1 MKVGI
6 LSFQVSFLDHSKSVK
21 AINAKPIL
29 IKNKLDIHELDALIL
44 PGGEST
50 AMKKI
55 NEYSDIFLEL
65 DKFIKSGK
73 PTLSTCA
80 GTILLA
86 KAVVGGD
93 TVIPNIDIEITRNAY
108 GRQTESFEGSVS
120 FYNNEDIYCFI
131 RAPKITQLLS
141 DDVKVIAKQDADIVG
156 VQQNNIV
163 ALTFHPELNNDRY
176 YLDWLH
182 NFIKEGK
189 HVRTF

>member
-6 LSFQVSFLDHSKSVK
+6 LSFQGSFLDHSKSLD
-21 AINAKPIL
+21 AIGLSSVL
-29 IKNKLDIHELDALIL
+29 IKNDTNINDLDALIL

-55 NEYSDIFLEL
+55 NNFSQIFNDL

-73 PTLSTCA
+73 PTLATCA

-86 KAVVGGD
+86 NEVVDGEK
-93 TVIPNIDIEITRNAY
+93 TIPNLDIEITRNAY

-120 FYNNEDIYCFI
+120 FYDNEDIYCFI
-131 RAPKITQLLS
+131 RAPKITNILCNN
-141 DDVKVIAKQDADIVG
+141 VEIIAKHNSEIVG

-182 NFIKEGK
+182 NFIKEGGN
-189 HVRTF
+189 VRTF

>member
-6 LSFQVSFLDHSKSVK
+6 LSFQGSFLDHSKSVD
-21 AINAKPIL
+21 AIGLSPVL
-29 IKNKLDIHELDALIL
+29 IKNDTNINDLDALIL

-50 AMKKI
+50 AIRKI
-55 NEYSDIFLEL
+55 DSFSQIFSKL

-86 KAVVGGD
+86 KEVVGGE
-93 TVIPNIDIEITRNAY
+93 TTIPNLDIEITRNAY

-120 FYNNEDIYCFI
+120 FYDNEDIYCFI
-131 RAPKITQLLS
+131 RAPRITNILS
-141 DDVKVIAKQDADIVG
+141 NNVEIIAKHNSEIVG

-163 ALTFHPELNNDRY
+163 ALTFHPELNNDKY
-176 YLDWLH
+176 YLDWLYS
-182 NFIKEGK
+182 FIKEGK
-189 HVRTF
+189 NVRAF

>member
-6 LSFQVSFLDHSKSVK
+6 LSFQGSFLDHSKSVEL
-21 AINAKPIL
+21 IGLTPIF
-29 IKNKLDIHELDALIL
+29 IKNESQIDDLDALIF

-50 AMKKI
+50 AMRKI
-55 NEYSDIFLEL
+55 NNYNGLFNKL
-65 DKFIKSGK
+65 DNLIKSGI

-86 KAVVGGD
+86 SEVIGGD
-93 TVIPNIDIEITRNAY
+93 PTIPNIDIQITRNAY

-120 FYNNEDIYCFI
+120 FYSNEDIYCFI
-131 RAPKITQLLS
+131 RAPKITELLS
-141 DDVKVIAKQDADIVG
+141 DNVEVISKHNSEIVG
-156 VQQNNIV
+156 VQQDNIV
-163 ALTFHPELNNDRY
+163 ALTFHPELNNDGY

-189 HVRTF
+189 NVRSF

>member
-6 LSFQVSFLDHSKSVK
+6 LSFQGSFLDHSKSVK

-131 RAPKITQLLS
+131 RAPKITKILS
-141 DDVKVIAKQDADIVG
+141 DKVKVIATIDNEVVG
-156 VQQNNIV
+156 VIENNIV
-163 ALTFHPELNNDRY
+163 GLSFHPELTNDKV
-176 YLDWLH
+176 YLDWLSSFLKDGV
-182 NFIKEGK
+182 N
-189 HVRTF
+189 VRSL

>member
-6 LSFQVSFLDHSKSVK
+6 LSFQGSFFDHSKSVEL
-21 AINAKPIL
+21 IGLTPIF
-29 IKNKLDIHELDALIL
+29 IKNESQIDDLDALIL

-50 AMKKI
+50 AMRKI
-55 NEYSDIFLEL
+55 NNYNGVFNKL
-65 DKFIKSGK
+65 DKLIKSGI

-86 KAVVGGD
+86 SEVIGGNP
-93 TVIPNIDIEITRNAY
+93 TIPNIDIQITRNAY

-120 FYNNEDIYCFI
+120 FYTNEDIYCFI
-131 RAPKITQLLS
+131 RAPKITGLLS
-141 DDVKVIAKQDADIVG
+141 DNVEVISKHNSEIVG
-156 VQQNNIV
+156 VQQDNIV
-163 ALTFHPELNNDRY
+163 ALTFHPELNNDGY

-189 HVRTF
+189 NVRSF

>member
-6 LSFQVSFLDHSKSVK
+6 LSFQGSFLDHSKSVE
-21 AINAKPIL
+21 AIGLSPVL
-29 IKNKLDIHELDALIL
+29 IKNDTNIKEIDALIL

-50 AMKKI
+50 AIKKI
-55 NEYSDIFLEL
+55 DSFSQIFSKL
-65 DKFIKSGK
+65 DKLIKSGK

-86 KAVVGGD
+86 KEVVGGE
-93 TVIPNIDIEITRNAY
+93 TTLPNLDIEITRNAY

-120 FYNNEDIYCFI
+120 FYDNEDIYCFI
-131 RAPKITQLLS
+131 RAPKITNILS
-141 DDVKVIAKQDADIVG
+141 NTVQIIAKHNSEIVG

-163 ALTFHPELNNDRY
+163 ALTFHPELNNDKY

-182 NFIKEGK
+182 SFIKEGK
-189 HVRTF
+189 NVRAF

>member
-6 LSFQVSFLDHSKSVK
+6 LSFQGSFLDHSKSVK

-29 IKNKLDIHELDALIL
+29 IKNKSDIHELDALIL

-55 NEYSDIFLEL
+55 NEYSDIFIEL

-86 KAVVGGD
+86 KEVVGGD

-131 RAPKITQLLS
+131 RAPKITNILS
-141 DDVKVIAKQDADIVG
+141 DKVKVIARHNSEVVGIQQD
-156 VQQNNIV
+156 NIV

-176 YLDWLH
+176 YLDWLES
-182 NFIKEGK
+182 FIKEGEN
-189 HVRTF
+189 VGTF

>member
-6 LSFQVSFLDHSKSVK
+6 LSFQGSFLDHSKSIK
-21 AINAKPIL
+21 AIKANPIL
-29 IKNKLDIHELDALIL
+29 IKNKSDIHELDALIL

-55 NEYSDIFLEL
+55 NEYSDIFIEL
-65 DKFIKSGK
+65 DNFIKSGK

-86 KAVVGGD
+86 KDVVGGD

-131 RAPKITQLLS
+131 RAPKITNILS
-141 DDVKVIAKQDADIVG
+141 DKVKVIAKHNSEVVGIQQD
-156 VQQNNIV
+156 NIV

-176 YLDWLH
+176 YLDWLES
-182 NFIKEGK
+182 FIKEGEN
-189 HVRTF
+189 VGTF

>member
-6 LSFQVSFLDHSKSVK
+6 LSFQGSFLDHSKSVE
-21 AINAKPIL
+21 AIGLSPVL
-29 IKNKLDIHELDALIL
+29 IKNDTNINKLDALIL

-50 AMKKI
+50 AIKKI
-55 NEYSDIFLEL
+55 DSFSQMFSKL
-65 DKFIKSGK
+65 DKLIKSGK

-86 KAVVGGD
+86 KEVVGGE
-93 TVIPNIDIEITRNAY
+93 TTLPNLDIEITRNAY

-120 FYNNEDIYCFI
+120 FYDNEDIYCFI
-131 RAPKITQLLS
+131 RAPRITNILS
-141 DDVKVIAKQDADIVG
+141 NNVEIIAKHNSEIVG

-163 ALTFHPELNNDRY
+163 ALTFHPELNNDKY

-182 NFIKEGK
+182 SFIKEGK
-189 HVRTF
+189 NVRAF

>member
-6 LSFQVSFLDHSKSVK
+6 LSFQGSFLDHSKSVD
-21 AINAKPIL
+21 AIGLSPVL
-29 IKNKLDIHELDALIL
+29 IKNDTNINDLDALIL

-50 AMKKI
+50 AIRKI
-55 NEYSDIFLEL
+55 DSFSQIFSKL

-86 KAVVGGD
+86 KEVVGGE
-93 TVIPNIDIEITRNAY
+93 TTIPNLDIEITRNAY

-120 FYNNEDIYCFI
+120 FYDNEDIYCFI
-131 RAPKITQLLS
+131 RAPRITNILS
-141 DDVKVIAKQDADIVG
+141 NNVEIIAKHNSEIVG

-163 ALTFHPELNNDRY
+163 ALTFHPELNNDKY

-182 NFIKEGK
+182 SFIKEGK
-189 HVRTF
+189 NVRAF